1 MNFRHSHFPKL
12 ASAICAAAFLCA
24 AAVASAQPVYK
35 RVSAAGQTT
44 FSDRPDTAM
53 PPQIESA
60 PNLDVTKAPARMSV
74 ISSRR
79 AALIDAK
86 EAARRLRQE
95 QLNRERG
102 WEPIAGEKVQ
112 GADASAVNH
121 RYWRRQETL
130 RRAVENAQR
139 RARETNQP
147 QLAGR

>member
-1 MNFRHSHFPKL
+1 MNLCHPYVRKT

-24 AAVASAQPVYK
+24 AAIASAQPVFK
-35 RVSAAGQTT
+35 RVSAAGQIT

-53 PPQIESA
+53 PPQIESD
-60 PNLDVTKAPARMSV
+60 PSLDVTRAPARMSV

-112 GADASAVNH
+112 GADASAVNY

-139 RARETNQP
+139 RARETSRP